1 MLGQQIFKNN
11 IMDKLVKDGIKTLK
25 RMGLEDTNLTEL
37 CIHMETAEGQI
48 LEVDIE
54 LDSFTGELIKEYNL
68 FENEEDYDIY
78 LNTDSEEIPGN
89 ILYN

>member
-1 MLGQQIFKNN
+1 
-11 IMDKLVKDGIKTLK
+11 MDKLVKDGIKTLK
-25 RMGLEDTNLTEL
+25 RMGLEDTHLTEL

-54 LDSFTGELIKEYNL
+54 LDSLTGELIKEYNL
-68 FENEEDYDIY
+68 FENEEDYNTY
-78 LNTDSEEIPGN
+78 LETWDKAEELPDN

>member
-1 MLGQQIFKNN
+1 
-11 IMDKLVKDGIKTLK
+11 MDKLVKDGIKTLK

-54 LDSFTGELIKEYNL
+54 IDPLTGEIEKEYNL
-68 FENEEDYDIY
+68 FENEEDYDTY
-78 LNTDSEEIPGN
+78 LNTEPEEIPEN

>member
-1 MLGQQIFKNN
+1 
-11 IMDKLVKDGIKTLK
+11 MDKLVKDGIKTLK
-25 RMGLEDTNLTEL
+25 RMGLEDTHLTEL

-54 LDSFTGELIKEYNL
+54 LDFLTGEILKEYNL
-68 FENEEDYDIY
+68 FENEEDYDTY
-78 LNTDSEEIPGN
+78 LNTEPEEIPEN

>member
-1 MLGQQIFKNN
+1 
-11 IMDKLVKDGIKTLK
+11 MDKLVKDGIKTLK
-25 RMGLEDTNLTEL
+25 RMGLEDTHLTEL

-54 LDSFTGELIKEYNL
+54 LDSLTGELIKEYNI
-68 FENEEDYDIY
+68 FENEEDYDTY
-78 LNTDSEEIPGN
+78 LNTEPEEIPEN

>member
-1 MLGQQIFKNN
+1 
-11 IMDKLVKDGIKTLK
+11 MDKLVKDGIKTLK
-25 RMGLEDTNLTEL
+25 RMGLEDTHLTEL

-54 LDSFTGELIKEYNL
+54 IDPLTGEIEKEYNL
-68 FENEEDYDIY
+68 FENEKDYDIY
-78 LNTDSEEIPGN
+78 LNTDPEEIPEN

>member
-1 MLGQQIFKNN
+1 
-11 IMDKLVKDGIKTLK
+11 MDKLVKDGIKTLK

-68 FENEEDYDIY
+68 FENEEDYDTY
-78 LNTDSEEIPGN
+78 LNTEPEEIPEN

>member
-1 MLGQQIFKNN
+1 
-11 IMDKLVKDGIKTLK
+11 MDKLVKDGIKTLK

-54 LDSFTGELIKEYNL
+54 LDSLTGELIKEYNL
-68 FENEEDYDIY
+68 FENEEDYDTY
-78 LNTDSEEIPGN
+78 LNTEPEEIPEN

>member
-1 MLGQQIFKNN
+1 
-11 IMDKLVKDGIKTLK
+11 MDKLIKDGIKTLK

-54 LDSFTGELIKEYNL
+54 LDSFTGEILKEYNL
-68 FENEEDYDIY
+68 FENEEDYNTY
-78 LNTDSEEIPGN
+78 LETWDKAEELPDN